1 MNVHAHRDSIPKP
14 RSPKNPSPV
23 WGGVPKTRMCNPD
36 PIMSCLGSQFRIL
49 LVEGLCKGYCGHSLV
64 LALDSDFERSTR
76 GTVVASGNLHWT
88 VEGFHSV
95 SK

>member
-14 RSPKNPSPV
+14 RSPIKPSPV
-23 WGGVPKTRMCNPD
+23 WGGVPKTRICNPD
-36 PIMSCLGSQFRIL
+36 PILSCLGSQFRIL

-76 GTVVASGNLHWT
+76 GTVVASGSLHWT